1 MLGRHSVSYMIKV
14 FSVAKFDMRDDL
26 DAVWLTIIYIYKSR
40 NGKWPGSLAVG
51 IGCSLSASLVGQ
63 WSFFLS

>member
-26 DAVWLTIIYIYKSR
+26 DAVWLTIIYMVTSQGME
-40 NGKWPGSLAVG
+40 NGLGHWQLA
-51 IGCSLSASLVGQ
+51 LVAV
-63 WSFFLS
+63 WVLL